1 MKRFHI
7 GIPKWETLPKPPFFL
22 VSDCLDLHYNGGSL
36 DCFSPPDTMPSNRHN
51 LILDEQAFQGL
62 LSAAFVVQ
70 EYNDRLRNNRLDSD
84 RQNGDRTKP
93 ARQQRAEPEAHP
105 AAESPIVC
113 RHCGAEKPAEESR
126 CESCGWEEFRPGE
139 RLQRNWASMWLMS
152 QEQDLWPGRSAETRE
167 SAGKDVPPPP
177 VDRRPLPHSGRDS
190 ASSGLVARPVASE
203 IHGQGRSD
211 TIHDAA
217 AGRLARDT
225 SAFDKPKFHKPLL
238 DDQALGNPASDAQ
251 AINQAEAESKST
263 TAAIDETTDE
273 ATDHWIQEGFAHE
286 DSDLAVHTF
295 EVSASDDALP
305 IEASADESAD
315 LTTDAT
321 DAIDPGNR
329 SLLQHW
335 ADLRVTLRFHRSD
348 LYLGGAVLVAAL
360 ALLWPAAGSPRRPVL
375 SPWER
380 ALVTLG
386 LAEAPEPAV
395 HVQGDPAIEVWVDPH
410 TALYYCPGEEQYGKT
425 ADGRLSSQHEAQMDR
440 FEPAGHLACD

>member
-1 MKRFHI
+1 
-7 GIPKWETLPKPPFFL
+7 
-22 VSDCLDLHYNGGSL
+22 
-36 DCFSPPDTMPSNRHN
+36 MPSNRHN

-62 LSAAFVVQ
+62 LSAAFIVQ
-70 EYNDRLRNNRLDSD
+70 EYNDRLSKDRL
-84 RQNGDRTKP
+84 NGDRLNGARMKQ
-93 ARQQRAEPEAHP
+93 ARQQQAEPEAHP
-105 AAESPIVC
+105 APESPIVC

-152 QEQDLWPGRSAETRE
+152 QEQDLWPERSPETGEGAR
-167 SAGKDVPPPP
+167 KDVPKPALE
-177 VDRRPLPHSGRDS
+177 RRPLPRPGRDS

-211 TIHDAA
+211 TVNGPAA
-217 AGRLARDT
+217 ARLARDR
-225 SAFDKPKFHKPLL
+225 SAFDKPTFHKPML
-238 DDQALGNPASDAQ
+238 DDQALVDPASEEQ
-251 AINQAEAESKST
+251 ALNQAEAESKST

-273 ATDHWIQEGFAHE
+273 PTGHWTQAGSTSE

-295 EVSASDDALP
+295 QLSASDDTLP
-305 IEASADESAD
+305 IEASADESAEPF
-315 LTTDAT
+315 TDAE
-321 DAIDPGNR
+321 AIDPGKR
-329 SLLQHW
+329 SLLQHL

-360 ALLWPAAGSPRRPVL
+360 ALLWPAAGSPRRPAL

-440 FEPAGHLACD
+440 FEPAGRLACE